1 MGGGGGGGR
10 DILDGEGCENPE
22 DGQGFREDDDEE
34 LFEEA
39 PYQQGELD
47 GRIDI
52 VQEQDA
58 TNGVQKLVPHA
69 RVSS

>member
-52 VQEQDA
+52 VQE
-58 TNGVQKLVPHA
+58 
-69 RVSS
+69 